1 MTTYDDTVHGPVP
14 TPTNVWRKLANTE
27 DVTLHV
33 KRIHHLAVIPA
44 YQTEGAGCFDLH
56 ALEGATIPAG
66 RAVTFR
72 TGLAFGIPSGWRLDV
87 YSRSGLGFKHGL
99 RLVNCTGKV
108 DQDYTG
114 EVLVRLHNDSTTA
127 YTVQVGDRI
136 AQAEVNRCYRALLV
150 EVDDLVETD
159 RGSNGLGSTGA

>member
-14 TPTNVWRKLANTE
+14 TPTEVWRKLADTF
-27 DVTLHV
+27 DMMLRV
-33 KRIHHLAVIPA
+33 KRLDPRATIPA

-72 TGLAFGIPSGWRLDV
+72 TGLAFGIPPGWRLDV

-127 YTVQVGDRI
+127 YTVTAGDRI
-136 AQAEVNRCYRALLV
+136 AQAEVNRCYRALI
-150 EVDDLVETD
+150 VETD
-159 RGSNGLGSTGA
+159 TLHDTQRGSNGLGSTGA